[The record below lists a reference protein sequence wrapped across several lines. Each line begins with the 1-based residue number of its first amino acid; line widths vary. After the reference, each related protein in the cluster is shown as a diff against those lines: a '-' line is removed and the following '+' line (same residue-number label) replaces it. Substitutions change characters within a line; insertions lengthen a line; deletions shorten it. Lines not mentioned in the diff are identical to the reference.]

1 MKRRPTE
8 RLCSCRFPARH
19 AWPRGVRLF
28 RVATTLAVTG
38 PGLAV
43 RSGRFR
49 RPVCHRTNR
58 ADRQRRMP
66 ACPGWL
72 PPGSRWPRCS
82 RLPVRGPYPDVR
94 LLPLPGRC
102 LGGRVRVVSGFR
114 PQTGPMR
121 DDPAGTCLPVSP
133 ARAARAG
140 LTGWRAVP
148 CRSRPSGLAVP
159 AGMLPCGLVP
169 VEHASGMPCRPLPAG
184 RAGTGR
190 KSDSAPRKPA
200 ASGHDGG
207 VVR

>member
-1 MKRRPTE
+1 MFLPFSRTP
-8 RLCSCRFPARH
+8 RLTAWRAAFQGGDH
-19 AWPRGVRLF
+19 AGSDR
-28 RVATTLAVTG
+28 
-38 PGLAV
+38 PGLGGAL
-43 RSGRFR
+43 
-49 RPVCHRTNR
+49 
-58 ADRQRRMP
+58 RQVP
-66 ACPGWL
+66 EAGL
-72 PPGSRWPRCS
+72 PPDKPGGQTAAHAGLSRLPPASRRPRCS
-82 RLPVRGPYPDVR
+82 RLPVRGPYRYVR

-190 KSDSAPRKPA
+190 KSDCARRNPA
-200 ASGHDGG
+200 AGGLDGG